1 MDSKIMSF
9 PSSNDNIDQAK
20 NSIFSSFKEG
30 FILQL
35 SDVIKWLGRIS
46 VIAIPILILWF
57 SKGTSGGDYC
67 MMSSPNFPII
77 GGGFIALGLALILGN
92 PLIAIVAG
100 TLLGVILNIPFVQQ
114 FLQFL
119 CK

>member
-1 MDSKIMSF
+1 MSF
-9 PSSNDNIDQAK
+9 QSSNDNIDQAK

-35 SDVIKWLGRIS
+35 SDAIKWLGRIS

-57 SKGTSGGDYC
+57 SKGTSAGDHC
-67 MMSSPNFPII
+67 IMSFPNVPII
-77 GGGFIALGLALILGN
+77 GGVIAAVGLTLILGN

-100 TLLGVILNIPFVQQ
+100 TFLGVILNIPFVQQ
-114 FLQFL
+114 LL